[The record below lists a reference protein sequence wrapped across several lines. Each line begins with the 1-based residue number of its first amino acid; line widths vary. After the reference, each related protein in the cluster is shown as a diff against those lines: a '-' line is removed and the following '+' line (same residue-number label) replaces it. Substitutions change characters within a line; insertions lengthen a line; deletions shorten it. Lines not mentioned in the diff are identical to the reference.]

1 MKINNL
7 SFPYPVLGIGNDVE
21 PIPNIAEAKLPVK
34 TPTTYIFETTLD
46 MQNHD
51 IQHLVKEGLAKYV
64 CEVECPRTMLRKCFY
79 SDKPHFKIELKRTA
93 LAEKV
98 TFQYSIVAMK
108 PIPGY
113 FNRNFHPDYFG
124 YTFDLEPGDL
134 LAFIGQASYDVDI
147 RYDKLKSVGSFMQ
160 ITEGKMETMP
170 KFILGGD
177 KIEIKLPTPMYEQY
191 RQSIMGDKQFSQ
203 IIHSSLVFNALVMAL
218 LYFADNEHTLWA
230 RTLKYRIDTEQ
241 ALEKFKAAFPDL
253 DQTEVMELAQTLLLN
268 PYQRL
273 FDSLGNLLPEDE
285 D

>member
-34 TPTTYIFETTLD
+34 TPTTYIFETALD

-218 LYFADNEHTLWA
+218 LYFGENEHTLWA

>member
-93 LAEKV
+93 LAGKV